1 MEESLQREEITRYS
15 RHILLENV
23 GMAGQLRLKRAR
35 VFIVGIGGLG
45 NPAAQ
50 YLAAAGVG
58 TLGLC
63 DHDTVSLTNLQRQ
76 VMFRTDDIGR
86 YKVEVARQHLLAI
99 NPHISIHSFTDR
111 VTAENLPSLIQDYDV
126 VVDCTDN
133 FATRYVLNDV
143 CITHSIPLVH
153 GSIFRFEGQV
163 TTFMPKEGPCY
174 RCLFPAAPP
183 ADKVQNCSVAGVFGI
198 LPGVIG
204 TLQATETL
212 KILLGLGDLLTG
224 RLLVYDAL
232 GANFRTFQF
241 AKDPHCPVCADNLS
255 PGATK
260 TDSFV
265 VTSENNDWGIASQVV
280 AADPDS
286 YLLIDIRSPQEREIV
301 SLPQAVAIAEE
312 RLLAEI
318 SGLTPTARQVIIFCK
333 SGTRSRRAVE
343 SLRQAGHHHV
353 KQLQGGILAWIENH
367 APDLPTY

>member
-1 MEESLQREEITRYS
+1 MEESLQREEVTRYS

-23 GMAGQLRLKRAR
+23 GKAGQLRLKRSR
-35 VFIVGIGGLG
+35 VFIVGVGGLG
-45 NPAAQ
+45 HPAAQ

-63 DHDTVSLTNLQRQ
+63 DHDTVALTNLQRQ
-76 VMFRTDDIGR
+76 ILFRTDDIGR

-99 NPHISIHSFTDR
+99 NPHISIQSFAER
-111 VTAENLPSLIQDYDV
+111 VTAENLPSMIKEFDV

-133 FATRYVLNDV
+133 FASRYVLNDV
-143 CITHSIPLVH
+143 CMTHGIPLVH
-153 GSIFRFEGQV
+153 GSIFRFDGQI
-163 TTFMPKEGPCY
+163 TTFMPNEGPCY

-183 ADKVQNCSVAGVFGI
+183 ADKVQNCSVAGVFGV

-232 GANFRTFQF
+232 GASFRTFQF
-241 AKDPHCPVCADNLS
+241 AKDPHCPVCAANSS

-260 TDSFV
+260 TDSFGIAPE
-265 VTSENNDWGIASQVV
+265 SNDWGIASQVV

-301 SLPQAVAIAEE
+301 SLPLAVAIAEE

-318 SGLTPTARQVIIFCK
+318 SGMAPTSKQVIIFCK

-343 SLRQAGHHHV
+343 TLRQAGHHHV
-353 KQLQGGILAWIENH
+353 KQLRGGILAWIENH